1 MSFWWAER
9 AWLGGPDTESGVLME
24 VRGGRFAS
32 VTAGVS
38 VPPPGSERLPG
49 VTMPGLANAHSHA
62 FHRALRGRTHERPG
76 SFWTWRDLMY
86 DVAARLDPDLHRRLA
101 RAVYAEMA
109 QAGFTAVGEFLYLHH
124 GPEGVPYSDPNEM
137 GLALIEAAGEAGVRL
152 TLLDALYLRDGFD
165 APLAGP
171 QLRFGDRNAECWMDR
186 VSRLKDGDRVRI
198 GAAVHSVRAVGVEGI
213 EVAARWAADRDLLLH
228 AHVSEQEREQRDCV
242 ERLGRTP
249 LGVFDDA
256 GALGPRFTAVH
267 GNHFCPADISMLA
280 SAAGRLCSCPT
291 TERDLGDGI
300 GPFHAAHAAGV
311 SLCAGTDSHAV
322 IDGFEEARAM
332 EMDSRSASGKRGRFS
347 PDALA
352 TAVTAGGMDAIGWE
366 AGSLAPGRLADFVN
380 VRMDGIR
387 TAGVNTS
394 LVAGVLFAATAA
406 DVHTVV
412 VGGKPVV
419 ADGRHLVVPDAAVEL
434 DRTIRVL
441 VG

>member
-24 VRGGRFAS
+24 VKEGRFAS
-32 VTAGVS
+32 VTPGVT

-49 VTMPGLANAHSHA
+49 VTMPGMANAHSHA

-86 DVAARLDPDLHRRLA
+86 GVAGRLDPDLYQRLA
-101 RAVYAEMA
+101 RGAYAEMA
-109 QAGFTAVGEFLYLHH
+109 LAGFTAVGEFHYLHH
-124 GPEGVPYSDPNEM
+124 GPGGVPYSDPNEM
-137 GLALIEAAGEAGVRL
+137 GLAVIEAAAEAGIRL
-152 TLLDALYLRDGFD
+152 TLLDSIYLCGGFD

-171 QLRFGDRNAECWMDR
+171 QQRFGDGNAECWVER
-186 VSRLKDGDRVRI
+186 VSRLKDRDGVRI
-198 GAAVHSVRAVGVEGI
+198 GAAIHSVRAVGVDGI
-213 EVAARWAADRDLLLH
+213 NAAARWAADRDLVLH
-228 AHVSEQEREQRDCV
+228 AHVAEQGSEQSDCL

-249 LGVFDDA
+249 LAVLGDA

-267 GNHFCPADISMLA
+267 GNHFSAADISMLS
-280 SAAGRLCSCPT
+280 SAAGRLCACPT

-311 SLCAGTDSHAV
+311 PLCAGTDSHAV
-322 IDGFEEARAM
+322 IDGFEEARAL
-332 EMDSRSASGKRGRFS
+332 EMDSRSAGERRGRFT
-347 PDALA
+347 PDLLA
-352 TAVTAGGMDAIGWE
+352 RAMTAGGMDAIGWD

-387 TAGVNTS
+387 TVGVNPAQ
-394 LVAGVLFAATAA
+394 VAGVLFAATAA

-412 VGGKPVV
+412 VGGESIV
-419 ADGRHLVVPDAAVEL
+419 AEGRHLLVPDAAAEL
-434 DRTIRVL
+434 DHAVRAL
-441 VG
+441 VA